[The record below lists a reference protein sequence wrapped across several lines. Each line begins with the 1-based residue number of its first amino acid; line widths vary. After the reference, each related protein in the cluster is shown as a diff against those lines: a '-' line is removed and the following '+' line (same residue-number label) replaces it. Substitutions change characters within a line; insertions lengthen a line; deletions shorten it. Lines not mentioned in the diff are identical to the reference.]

1 MTSMPMPKE
10 YTWEIA
16 TYTKPGPISL
26 EGIKCYSVL
35 LRTNKHGNDY
45 YLRIQILTRKLK
57 KALSMIISKKRSE
70 QEINNM
76 HMKLIDQCH

>member
-1 MTSMPMPKE
+1 MHEE

-16 TYTKPGPISL
+16 TYTKPGPVSL
-26 EGIKCYSVL
+26 DGIKCYSIL
-35 LRTNKHGNDY
+35 LRTNKYGKDY

-57 KALSMIISKKRSE
+57 KAISVITSKKRSE

-76 HMKLIDQCH
+76 HMKLIDQCN